1 MRHAVFFVSA
11 DLRGATS
18 RFHVSNRQRTFH
30 LASRTMEQEN
40 MFHATYSRRREK
52 QAVARSKQIF
62 ATFAFCS
69 ANHNTHFHE
78 RKHESA
84 GTSRNGHI
92 DAQQNKSCRLDVND
106 KQQSTTSCRNITEEQ
121 CECVEASATAA
132 STSAFTSAINIDIN
146 GFTTIN
152 NNGNGNSNMRTHTDY
167 L

>member
-1 MRHAVFFVSA
+1 
-11 DLRGATS
+11 
-18 RFHVSNRQRTFH
+18 
-30 LASRTMEQEN
+30 
-40 MFHATYSRRREK
+40 MFHATYSRRRKK

-92 DAQQNKSCRLDVND
+92 DAQRNKSCRLDVNN
-106 KQQSTTSCRNITEEQ
+106 KQQSTTFCWNITERQ
-121 CECVEASATAA
+121 RECVEASATTA
-132 STSAFTSAINIDIN
+132 STSAFTSAIDIDIN

-152 NNGNGNSNMRTHTDY
+152 NNGNSNSNMRTHTNC